1 MRSAVLNTNNRRQF
15 LNSMIACG
23 WASLLLSPSLS
34 FAQSQSQKEN
44 DPPKPYTELPKKIAG
59 DLRTVKVFFQYTCPF
74 CANYFSGIDG
84 WGKTLPP
91 SWKFEWV
98 PVVASTSKEEFIAA
112 MAYYAALQTDPQKIS
127 LFSLYAYDAIISQ
140 RKLVSDPNTWIGV
153 CRSCQMQEQVF
164 INAFKK
170 VAPNV
175 IQAAAKDCARYRI
188 SETPSVA
195 IGGAYVITPSN
206 TNGNA
211 ELFYQLLNGMVSKA
225 MT

>member
-1 MRSAVLNTNNRRQF
+1 MNTSNRRQF
-15 LNSMIACG
+15 LKSTIVC
-23 WASLLLSPSLS
+23 SCISTLLLPSLS
-34 FAQSQSQKEN
+34 FGQSQPQKEN
-44 DPPKPYTELPKKIAG
+44 DLPKPYTELAKKISG
-59 DLRTVKVFFQYTCPF
+59 DTRAVKVFFQYTCPF

-127 LFSLYAYDAIISQ
+127 LFSLHAYDAIISQ

-153 CRSCQMQEQVF
+153 CRACQMHEQVF

-170 VAPNV
+170 VAPSV

-195 IGGAYVITPSN
+195 IGGSYVITPNN

-225 MT
+225 MV